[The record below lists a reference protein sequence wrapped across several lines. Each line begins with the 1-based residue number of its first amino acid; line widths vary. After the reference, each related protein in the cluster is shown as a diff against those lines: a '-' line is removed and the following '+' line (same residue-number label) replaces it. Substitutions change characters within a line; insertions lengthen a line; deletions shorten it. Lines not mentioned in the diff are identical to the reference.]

1 MHQDKIMENWESR
14 GYIFV
19 IFKGSPGQVWADF
32 IHRTDEL
39 VVLAE
44 GDIEIEIEGKSQQP
58 QIGEEVFIPA
68 NAIHTVRNIGKTN
81 NVWYFGYKNKW
92 EFNYLVLGSHFPYLT
107 HQITTDSH
115 ISPTNSAPF

>member
-1 MHQDKIMENWESR
+1 MHQEKIRENWESR
-14 GYIFV
+14 GYSFGV
-19 IFKGSPGQVWADF
+19 FKDSPGQVWANF
-32 IHRTDEL
+32 VHRTDEL

-81 NVWYFGYKNKW
+81 NVWYFGYKN
-92 EFNYLVLGSHFPYLT
+92 
-107 HQITTDSH
+107 I
-115 ISPTNSAPF
+115 